1 MFHKF
6 KLFPKYLFNYIY
18 LLHFYRI
25 IKTKTTSQQW
35 EQVNVSHFSKTS
47 WFWTF
52 KLRGK
57 RKVPGKEKC
66 AKETRVPMD
75 IPSDVIDMSSLFTS
89 ENPFHAQIAQKV
101 SVIAQN
107 TTEYMY
113 FILIL
118 KYLH

>member
-1 MFHKF
+1 
-6 KLFPKYLFNYIY
+6 
-18 LLHFYRI
+18 
-25 IKTKTTSQQW
+25 
-35 EQVNVSHFSKTS
+35 
-47 WFWTF
+47 
-52 KLRGK
+52 
-57 RKVPGKEKC
+57 VPGKEKC

-101 SVIAQN
+101 SVIVQN

>member
-1 MFHKF
+1 MF
-6 KLFPKYLFNYIY
+6 LI
-18 LLHFYRI
+18 
-25 IKTKTTSQQW
+25 SQRPHGFGHS
-35 EQVNVSHFSKTS
+35 NSA
-47 WFWTF
+47 
-52 KLRGK
+52 
-57 RKVPGKEKC
+57 GKEKC